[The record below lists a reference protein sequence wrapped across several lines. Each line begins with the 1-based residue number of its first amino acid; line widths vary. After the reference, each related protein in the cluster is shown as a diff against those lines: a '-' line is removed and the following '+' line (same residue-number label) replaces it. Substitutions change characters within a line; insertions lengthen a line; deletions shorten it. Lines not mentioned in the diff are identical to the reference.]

1 MAIKINGH
9 IKQKLYNPILQMNFK
24 HKYFF
29 LFPGLFVLIGILI
42 FPIIFVVRLSLSGW
56 NSYNPGLDYIGLE
69 NYIRLFT
76 DDPRF
81 WASFFR
87 LSFLSVTTVIL
98 QYVIGFALAHMVW
111 KDIKFKRFFRVLF
124 LVPMMTTPVIMT
136 VIWRTFFHESLGP
149 VNDLLSNF
157 GVAPKWLTDP
167 VIAKFT
173 VIIVEVWQWT
183 PFMFL
188 LLLAGLLSLPKEPFL
203 AAAIDGA
210 SPVRKFIYVTF
221 PLMAPISIG
230 AIIIRLIEASK
241 IMDTVYV
248 LTSGGPGTSTE
259 TSSFYIFIKG
269 LREFQMGYAAS
280 MSFTYLIIMIISLT
294 IIAKVLTKVL
304 LKE

>member
-1 MAIKINGH
+1 
-9 IKQKLYNPILQMNFK
+9 MNFR
-24 HKYFF
+24 HKFVF

-42 FPIIFVVRLSLSGW
+42 FPIIFTIRLSLSGW
-56 NSYNPGLDYIGLE
+56 NSYTPEMNFIGIT

-81 WASFFR
+81 WESFFR
-87 LSFLSVTTVIL
+87 LSFLSVSTVVL
-98 QYVIGFALAHMVW
+98 QYIIGFALALMVW
-111 KDIKFKRFFRVLF
+111 REIKFKRFFRVIF
-124 LVPMMTTPVIMT
+124 LIPLMTTPVIMT

-149 VNDLLSNF
+149 LNDLLGRV
-157 GVAPKWLTDP
+157 GVEPILWLSDP

-210 SPVRKFIYVTF
+210 SSFRKFVYVTF

-241 IMDTVYV
+241 IMDTVFV
-248 LTSGGPGTSTE
+248 LTSGGPGTATE
-259 TSSFYIFIKG
+259 TSSFYIYIKG
-269 LREFQMGYAAS
+269 LREFQMGYAATL
-280 MSFTYLIIMIISLT
+280 SFTYLVIMIISLT
-294 IIAKVLTKVL
+294 IIAKVLTKL
-304 LKE
+304 MIKE